1 MIARLLLAAWALA
14 VFFAGGAGSVMAQ
27 VPTVM
32 DTMPAD
38 RAVLN
43 NASGEFYVRFD
54 RPVDHIRSLMFVKQ
68 DGVVIRTLHP
78 RFKTEPD
85 VLFAMALPLQSGA
98 YTFHWSVRSMA
109 GTEVVEGEV
118 PFSIE
123 AQK

>member
-1 MIARLLLAAWALA
+1 
-14 VFFAGGAGSVMAQ
+14 MAQ
-27 VPTVM
+27 VPRVV

-68 DGVVIRTLHP
+68 AGVVVRTLHP

-98 YTFHWSVRSMA
+98 YTFHWSVRTLA
-109 GTEVVEGEV
+109 GTEVIEGEV
-118 PFSIE
+118 PFSISAE
-123 AQK
+123 R